1 MFKKI
6 FLILITTTSI
16 LISFFTFT
24 SEAFAQKKKV
34 KSTKSVKKER
44 SRSTL
49 SYGDPIT
56 ISVKLDKPELLPKN
70 LSPQQKRR
78 FETFDLVWK
87 TINNNYFD
95 QTFGGNDWKK
105 IRGEFFSRVLKT
117 KDDAALHLL
126 LQEMINRLNQ
136 SHFVVIPPEAYKE
149 IEKAKADSLKREAE
163 KDAKDIEEKDDENL
177 DEEENPEDDEVIYRE
192 FGLPI
197 DLRIIDSQVVITS
210 IEKNSNVEKAG
221 LKLGFVIEKVNGVSL
236 NELILKLQNF
246 NAYSKTFK
254 NQMPLVLKTFLEGAE
269 NTEVEINYL
278 NEKNES
284 KSIFIKR
291 QGLKGEYVKVL
302 SGFPEGLMTFETKSI
317 NEKVGYIK
325 FDMFALPVLMKFCEA
340 ITKFKDKES
349 IIIDMRGNSGGALS
363 VLFGISGL
371 LTSTPINIGTEISR
385 RGRENHVI
393 DPMPKNYKGKI
404 AILTDRQ
411 SISAAEM
418 FSSAIKESG
427 RGIIVGERTAGE
439 ALPSMTLNLPTG
451 AVFIYP
457 VSNFQSAKGRILEGN
472 GVEPNYFVPL
482 DRKSL
487 LNGRDIQL
495 DAAIKYLDE
504 KLVVAKIEEQFDEP
518 PRAIP
523 PPKPIKT
530 LLTPPKP
537 VLVASTSVPIV
548 TEPKQDEKA
557 LEVIGDF
564 VKALGGEENLRK
576 IKSYK
581 AVGTVEIESAGTKV
595 EGSYKIFRQAPNK
608 LTEII
613 EIEDTGDI
621 REVFDGKK
629 HFSQSLFMGYYE
641 QKNVEINNEH
651 KLFAD
656 FYEFLEF
663 KNIYVNIKFFGMFNS
678 KGRNL
683 NLIEATTKDGVK
695 IWFGFDATTKFLLSR
710 AARVYTFDFDDYQ
723 KFGNVMFPTTQ
734 KRNFLIKLK
743 FTAVEFN
750 LPIDEKVFEMEEN
763 CFTKID

>member
-1 MFKKI
+1 MSHIKFSL
-6 FLILITTTSI
+6 FILLAII
-16 LISFFTFT
+16 LTF
-24 SEAFAQKKKV
+24 SQQSYAQKKKTPKV
-34 KSTKSVKKER
+34 LAVVTVR
-44 SRSTL
+44 SS
-49 SYGDPIT
+49 PPE
-56 ISVKLDKPELLPKN
+56 KLTPE
-70 LSPQQKRR
+70 QKRR
-78 FETFDLVWK
+78 LETFEQVWD
-87 TINNNYFD
+87 TINDNYFD
-95 QTFGGNDWKK
+95 KTFNGINWIKT
-105 IRGEFFSRVLKT
+105 RAEFLPKVKNA
-117 KDDAALHLL
+117 KNDAALHLL

-136 SHFVVIPPEAYKE
+136 SHFVVIPPEAYNE
-149 IEKAKADSLKREAE
+149 IEKAKAESVKREAE
-163 KDAKDIEEKDDENL
+163 KKVKNIDDKDANDAID
-177 DEEENPEDDEVIYRE
+177 EENPIEDEIVYRE
-192 FGLPI
+192 YGLPI

-236 NELILKLQNF
+236 NELIFRLQNF

-254 NQMPLVLKTFLEGAE
+254 NQMPFVLKTFLEGAE
-269 NTEVEINYL
+269 DSEVEINYL
-278 NEKNES
+278 NEKDEA
-284 KSIFIKR
+284 KSVFIKR

-302 SGFPEGLMTFETKSI
+302 KGFPEGLMTFETKSI

-325 FDMFALPVLMKFCEA
+325 FDMFALPVLRKFCDA
-340 ITKFKDKES
+340 ITNFKDKES

-371 LTSTPINIGTEISR
+371 LTSTPINIGTEINK
-385 RGRENHVI
+385 RGRQSHVI

-427 RGIIVGERTAGE
+427 RGIVVGERTAGE
-439 ALPSMTLNLPTG
+439 ALPSMTSSLPTG

-495 DAAIKYLDE
+495 DAALKYLDE
-504 KLVVAKIEEQFDEP
+504 KLVVAKIEEEFDEP
-518 PRAIP
+518 PRAFP
-523 PPKPIKT
+523 TPKSIKPSP
-530 LLTPPKP
+530 TPPKP
-537 VLVASTSVPIV
+537 AVVTSTSVPLMP
-548 TEPKQDEKA
+548 EPKQDEKA
-557 LEVIGDF
+557 LEIIGDF

-576 IKSYK
+576 INSYK
-581 AVGTVEIESAGTKV
+581 ALGYVEIESAGTKI

-608 LTEII
+608 VTEIM

-629 HFSQSLFMGYYE
+629 HFTQSLFMGYDE
-641 QKNVEINNEH
+641 QKNVEVNNEY

-656 FYEFLEF
+656 FYEFLNF
-663 KNIYVNIKFFGMFNS
+663 KEIYPNIKFMGMFES
-678 KGRNL
+678 KNRKI
-683 NLIEATTKDGVK
+683 NLIETTTKDGVK
-695 IWFGFDATTKFLLSR
+695 VWFGFDRTTKLLLSR
-710 AARVYTFDFDDYQ
+710 AAKIYTFDFDNYQ
-723 KFGNVMFPTTQ
+723 KFGNVMFPTVQ
-734 KRNFLIKLK
+734 IRNFIVKLK
-743 FTAVEFN
+743 FTNVEFN
-750 LPIDEKVFEMEEN
+750 QLIDEKIFAKEEN